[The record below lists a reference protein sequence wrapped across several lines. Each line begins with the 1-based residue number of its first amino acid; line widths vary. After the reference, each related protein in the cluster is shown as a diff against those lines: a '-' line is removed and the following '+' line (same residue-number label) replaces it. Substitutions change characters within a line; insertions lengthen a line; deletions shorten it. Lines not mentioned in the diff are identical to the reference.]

1 MSRRPKQRDR
11 IREAELIWEYF
22 ERRTEGFFID
32 VGANDPEKGS
42 QTWFFEQQGW
52 RGILIEPQAR
62 FAEKL
67 REARPRSTI
76 FQVACGAPGH
86 PDQMPLYIAES
97 PRHSSLGKNLVEA
110 NTKYLHAEMVK
121 VMTLDEILAAS
132 GSPAV
137 DFISIDVE
145 GTQLDVLRGF
155 SLQRHRPSLLFIEDH
170 LHNLR
175 VHRYLTRHDYRL
187 VKRTGSNNWY
197 VPSDRPF
204 NLSKPLERARLWKKV
219 WANTP
224 FRKVRVHLERKTAA
238 RKAREKS

>member
-1 MSRRPKQRDR
+1 MSRLPKRR
-11 IREAELIWEYF
+11 IHEAELVWEFF
-22 ERRTEGFFID
+22 ERRPTGFYID

-42 QTWFFEQQGW
+42 QTWFLEHQGW
-52 RGILIEPQAR
+52 RGILIEPQSQ

-67 REARPRSTI
+67 RKARPHSAV

-86 PDQMPLYIAES
+86 AEEMPLYIAES

-110 NTKYLHAEMVK
+110 NTKYIKTELVK
-121 VMTLDEILAAS
+121 IMTLDEILAAS
-132 GSPAV
+132 GNPAV

-155 SLQRHRPSLLFIEDH
+155 SLTRHQPALVFIEDH
-170 LHNLR
+170 LHDLK
-175 VHRYLTRHDYRL
+175 VHRHLKRAGYKL

-197 VPSDRPF
+197 IPNSQSF
-204 NLSKPLERARLWKKV
+204 KLTKPLERARLWKKV

-238 RKAREKS
+238 RKARGKA